1 VFVAGCQK
9 GGRSLV
15 LRFLEHHHAAD
26 EIYFALEVRLVL
38 VNQRDRVLEK
48 RRC

>member
-1 VFVAGCQK
+1 MLVAGCQK

-26 EIYFALEVRLVL
+26 EIYFALKVL
-38 VNQRDRVLEK
+38 VNERDRVLEK
-48 RRC
+48 GRC